1 MWESI
6 ELRELR
12 VFLLLAE
19 ELHFGRTARRAAL
32 TQSRVSQSLRS
43 LEQKLGVQLVHRTS
57 RRVALTPAG
66 ERFRAEAG
74 AAVAKLDATLRA
86 TADASRRVTE
96 PLRLGIIAAAA
107 VGPRLRAVIDAYEA
121 AHPES
126 AVQLIGLPFRDRLG
140 PLRRGEV
147 DVVVT
152 TLPLRQPDIVTGP
165 VLARHP
171 RYVAVARDHPLAAG
185 EDVSIED
192 LADHPIGRLDIV
204 APRELAEAMAP
215 HRTPSGRRIE
225 RRDLRIQEVSEL
237 LVAIARGQ
245 VVQPVTDTFA
255 STYAHP
261 DVVYRQIRDLPPT
274 RAALAW
280 RRRDRKPALRAFL
293 ELARETPGE
302 RAG

>member
-19 ELHFGRTARRAAL
+19 ELHFGRTAERAAL

-57 RRVALTPAG
+57 RRVVLTAAG
-66 ERFRAEAG
+66 ERFRKEAG
-74 AAVAKLDATLRA
+74 AALATLDAALRT
-86 TADASRRVTE
+86 TADGARRLTQPV
-96 PLRLGIIAAAA
+96 RLGIVAAAA
-107 VGPRLRAVIDAYEA
+107 VGPRLRSVIDAYEA

-126 AVQLIGLPFRDRLG
+126 AVQLVGLPFRDRLG
-140 PLRRGEV
+140 PLRRGDV

-152 TLPLRQPDIVTGP
+152 TLPLHQPDVVTGP

-171 RYVAVARDHPLAAG
+171 RYIAVARNHPLAAHK
-185 EDVSIED
+185 DVSVED

-204 APRELAEAMAP
+204 APRELAEEMAP
-215 HRTPSGRRIE
+215 HRTPSGRRID

-245 VVQPVTDTFA
+245 IVQPVTATFTE
-255 STYAHP
+255 TYAHP

-280 RRRDRKPALRAFL
+280 RRRDRNPALRAFL
-293 ELARETPGE
+293 HLARETPE
-302 RAG
+302 PEA